1 MKTGLIIVFQ
11 PRLELLPKEQLI
23 SLFKRDE
30 EIKFC
35 LLNKQNDDF
44 VMDYFAYIADQ
55 CDNVSIVS
63 LRKNQANSS
72 AVRAG
77 ARFMQNEF
85 NLNFLGHII
94 ENKKMD
100 VLSIIEFF
108 LDHNEEIVNSHLE
121 ALRSKRNKPTF
132 IQKLL
137 SINDF
142 VKKNQ
147 LEFNGPDLNII

>member
-1 MKTGLIIVFQ
+1 
-11 PRLELLPKEQLI
+11 
-23 SLFKRDE
+23 
-30 EIKFC
+30 
-35 LLNKQNDDF
+35 
-44 VMDYFAYIADQ
+44 
-55 CDNVSIVS
+55 
-63 LRKNQANSS
+63 
-72 AVRAG
+72 
-77 ARFMQNEF
+77 
-85 NLNFLGHII
+85 
-94 ENKKMD
+94 MD

-142 VKKNQ
+142 VQKNQ